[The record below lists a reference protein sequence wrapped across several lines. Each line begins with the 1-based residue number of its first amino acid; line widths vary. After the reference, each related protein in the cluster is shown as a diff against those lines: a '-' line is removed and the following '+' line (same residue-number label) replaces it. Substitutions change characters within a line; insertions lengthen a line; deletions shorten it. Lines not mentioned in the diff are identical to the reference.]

1 MIIKNVLVYTKEK
14 SFRKGMVKIQ
24 GENIA
29 KVVFVEENGK
39 ASLEENMTIMWDEVL
54 DGQGAYLIPGM
65 IDIHT
70 HGCMGYD
77 FCDGSMEAVQEIA
90 RFQASMGVTSIAPAT
105 MTLPVEQLENILQTG
120 ARFQAKKSQGDLP
133 ECADLVGIN
142 MEGPFI
148 SKEKKGAQNEAYI
161 TLADGEIFRRFQ
173 QAAAGLVK
181 YIGIAPETGDVMD
194 FIRQVK
200 GETRVTLAHSNADYE
215 TAKKAFEAGASHVTH
230 LYNAMP
236 PFHHRD
242 PGIIGAAAENKQV
255 EVELICDG
263 VHIHPS
269 VIRAT
274 FAMFGA
280 ERVLLISDS
289 MRAMGMPDGI
299 YELGGQKVVVKGA
312 FARLEDGTIAGSVTS
327 LPKCLRYVVE
337 EAGIPLEEAIA
348 CVTMNP
354 AKSLGI
360 YEKYGSIQEGKQAD
374 LVLLDKKLQVQAV
387 IKAGRILV
395 RKDILPELFMKGYPS
410 SK

>member
-1 MIIKNVLVYTKEK
+1 MIIKNVLVYTKERC
-14 SFRKGMVKIQ
+14 FCNGTVK
-24 GENIA
+24 
-29 KVVFVEENGK
+29 V
-39 ASLEENMTIMWDEVL
+39 LEEKIAEVNFYEEEKKKPIKEETTGLSETIL

-70 HGCMGYD
+70 HGCVGYD
-77 FCDGSMEAVQEIA
+77 FCDGNMEAVQEIA
-90 RFQASMGVTSIAPAT
+90 RFQASIGVTSIAPAT

-120 ARFQAKKSQGDLP
+120 ARFQSKKSQGVLP

-148 SKEKKGAQNEAYI
+148 SREKKGAQNEAYI
-161 TLADGEIFRRFQ
+161 TMADGEVFRRFQ

-181 YIGIAPETGDVMD
+181 YIGVAPETGDVID

-200 GETRVTLAHSNADYE
+200 GETKVTLAHSNADYE
-215 TAKKAFEAGASHVTH
+215 TAKKAFEAGACHVTH

-274 FAMFGA
+274 FSMFGA
-280 ERVLLISDS
+280 DRIVLVSDS
-289 MRAMGMPDGI
+289 MRAMGMPDGVF
-299 YELGGQKVVVKGA
+299 ELGGQKVVVEGA

-327 LPKCLRYVVE
+327 LPQCLRYVVE
-337 EAGIPLEEAIA
+337 EAGIPLEDAVA
-348 CVTMNP
+348 CVTINP

-395 RKDILPELFMKGYPS
+395 RKDILLYNDAKS
-410 SK
+410 

>member
-1 MIIKNVLVYTKEK
+1 MIIQNVWIYKEDK
-14 SFRKGMVKIQ
+14 IFCKGSVKVQ
-24 GENIA
+24 GERITE
-29 KVVFVEENGK
+29 VIWEDEENCV
-39 ASLEENMTIMWDEVL
+39 SNTMEMTDVSEMIL

-70 HGCMGYD
+70 HGCIGYD
-77 FCDGSMEAVQEIA
+77 FCDGTREAVQEIA
-90 RFQASMGVTSIAPAT
+90 RFQAAMGVTGFVPAT
-105 MTLPVEQLENILQTG
+105 MTLPVEQLEHILQTG
-120 ARFQAKKSQGDLP
+120 AWFRAQKSQGAFG

-148 SKEKKGAQNEAYI
+148 SREKKGAQNEAYI
-161 TLADGEIFRRFQ
+161 TMADGEIFRRFQ
-173 QAAAGLVK
+173 QAADGLVK
-181 YIGIAPETGDVMD
+181 YMGVAPETGEITD

-200 GETRVTLAHSNADYE
+200 KEAKVTLAHSNADYE
-215 TAKKAFEAGASHVTH
+215 TAKKAFEEGACHVTH

-242 PGIIGAAAENKQV
+242 PGIIGAAAENRQV

-274 FAMFGA
+274 FSMYGA
-280 ERVLLISDS
+280 DRIVLISDS
-289 MRAMGMPDGI
+289 MRAMGMPDGV
-299 YELGGQKVVVKGA
+299 YELGGQKVVVEGA

-327 LPKCLRYVVE
+327 LPQCLRYVVE
-337 EAGIPLEEAIA
+337 EAGIPLEDAVA

-374 LVLLDKKLQVQAV
+374 LVLLDKKLHVQAV

-395 RKDILPELFMKGYPS
+395 SKDSLLYNDAEF
-410 SK
+410 

>member
-1 MIIKNVLVYTKEK
+1 MIIENVLVYTPQK
-14 SFRKGMVKIQ
+14 SFQKGSVTVQNGRI
-24 GENIA
+24 
-29 KVVFVEENGK
+29 VEVTFEKEREILTEKNVT
-39 ASLEENMTIMWDEVL
+39 EESCEIL
-54 DGQGAYLIPGM
+54 DGAGSYLIPGM

-77 FCDGSMEAVQEIA
+77 FCDGSMEKVMEIA
-90 RFQASMGVTSIAPAT
+90 RFQASIGVTGFAPAT
-105 MTLPVEQLENILQTG
+105 MTLPVEQLEKILKTG
-120 ARFQAKKSQGDLP
+120 ALFQKMKHRGEYP

-148 SKEKKGAQNEAYI
+148 SREKKGAQNEAYI
-161 TLADGEIFRRFQ
+161 TMADGEVFRRFQ

-181 YIGIAPETGDVMD
+181 YIGVAPETGEITD

-200 GETRVTLAHSNADYE
+200 EEAKVTLAHSNADYE
-215 TAKKAFEAGASHVTH
+215 TARKSFEEGACHVTH

-242 PGIIGAAAENKQV
+242 PGIIGAAAENRQV

-274 FAMFGA
+274 FSMFGA
-280 ERVLLISDS
+280 DRIVLISDS
-289 MRAMGMPDGI
+289 MRAMGMPDGV
-299 YELGGQKVVVKGA
+299 YELGGQKVVVEGA

-327 LPKCLRYVVE
+327 LPQCLRYVVE
-337 EAGIPLEEAIA
+337 EAGIPLEDAVA

-374 LVLLDKKLQVQAV
+374 LVLLDKKLHVQAV

-395 RKDILPELFMKGYPS
+395 SKDILLCNDAEA
-410 SK
+410 